1 LTDYRKL
8 ILFTTYRLPP
18 KTDSNDVYAEL
29 VEAYI
34 SSMNTRTYK
43 GEYHLASP
51 LIDFVAELVHI
62 DYQAVLDSGF
72 LDMLLCMYVCNFSN
86 PVTVYPSARRLIGNI
101 GSNRKSML
109 EACTAVLEKL
119 CQQANA
125 LVVVSAHPVYILWP
139 KTSTLR
145 TLPVQQSNQRYLQ
158 WRKMESV
165 IVARRL
171 ASIPE
176 ILQLLMSK
184 DESDLNQLADGCV
197 DIIEFSR

>member
-1 LTDYRKL
+1 M
-8 ILFTTYRLPP
+8 IVAHRLPP
-18 KTDSNDVYAEL
+18 KTVSNDVYTEL
-29 VEAYI
+29 MEAYI
-34 SSMNTRTYK
+34 FSMNTGTYK
-43 GEYHLASP
+43 GEYHPASP
-51 LIDFVAELVHI
+51 LIDFVAELARI

-86 PVTVYPSARRLIGNI
+86 GETVFSSAQRLISNI
-101 GSNRKSML
+101 GSDRRSML

-139 KTSTLR
+139 KTSALR
-145 TLPVQQSNQRYLQ
+145 ILYVQRSNQRYLQ
-158 WRKMESV
+158 WREMESV

-171 ASIPE
+171 ATIPE
-176 ILQLLMSK
+176 LLQLLMPE
-184 DESDLNQLADGCV
+184 DESDLNQLADACV

>member
-1 LTDYRKL
+1 M
-8 ILFTTYRLPP
+8 IVAYRLPP
-18 KTDSNDVYAEL
+18 KTVSNDVYAEL
-29 VEAYI
+29 MEAYI
-34 SSMNTRTYK
+34 SSMNTGTYK
-43 GEYHLASP
+43 GEYHPASP
-51 LIDFVAELVHI
+51 LIDFVAELARI

-86 PVTVYPSARRLIGNI
+86 GETVFSSAQRLISNI
-101 GSNRKSML
+101 GSDRRSML

-139 KTSTLR
+139 KTSALR
-145 TLPVQQSNQRYLQ
+145 ILYVQRSNQRYLQ
-158 WRKMESV
+158 WREMESV

-171 ASIPE
+171 ATIPE
-176 ILQLLMSK
+176 LLQLLMPE
-184 DESDLNQLADGCV
+184 DESDLNQLADACV